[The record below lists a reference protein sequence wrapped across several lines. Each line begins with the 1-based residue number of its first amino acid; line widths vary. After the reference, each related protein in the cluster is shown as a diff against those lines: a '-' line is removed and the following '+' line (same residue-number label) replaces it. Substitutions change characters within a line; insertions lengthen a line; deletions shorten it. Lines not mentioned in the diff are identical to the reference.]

1 MIHTKLLTA
10 VAAAAVLAAPAAFAQ
25 TADAAA
31 NAQAAVAPT
40 SPVAASNVI
49 DTLKERGQFVTLLAA
64 LDQAQLTDTLA
75 SRPRITLFAPTDE
88 AFAAVPAAELARLM
102 EPANIQ
108 ELRDVLLYHILVAN
122 LTEEQIR
129 GARGPIA
136 TAGGIEIT
144 IDGTTDPIAVDTA
157 SVVQP
162 GIPAAN
168 GGVYV
173 INKVLTPNAAVEAD
187 AAVEAE
193 TDAAAT
199 AAPHAH

>member
-75 SRPRITLFAPTDE
+75 SRPRITLFAPTEQRTPGGHGFTHMVGDL
-88 AFAAVPAAELARLM
+88 VSIRSPKLGTLTNKLAHCDKIAPWTFGAGALM
-102 EPANIQ
+102 
-108 ELRDVLLYHILVAN
+108 RN
-122 LTEEQIR
+122 LA
-129 GARGPIA
+129 ARG
-136 TAGGIEIT
+136 
-144 IDGTTDPIAVDTA
+144 
-157 SVVQP
+157 
-162 GIPAAN
+162 
-168 GGVYV
+168 
-173 INKVLTPNAAVEAD
+173 LLR
-187 AAVEAE
+187 
-193 TDAAAT
+193 
-199 AAPHAH
+199 